1 MAPLM
6 SFGTQISILKPLE
19 TLKDPTLRLS
29 YRSSLPNFTI
39 RHIVSSIAAAKSPPF
54 SVSLDEGLSLEEIG
68 DIARRRDQRA
78 ILTRLIFTVL
88 VSIPTFVIGTV
99 YMILLKDSSSVK
111 KFFMKPN
118 WAGNVSRFD
127 WVLLFLATP
136 AMFYS
141 ANIFHRNALK
151 ETFVMWRKGSKTPI
165 LHRLT
170 RFGSMNLLV
179 VSQILV
185 IPIDKIYW

>member
-1 MAPLM
+1 MAPMM
-6 SFGTQISILKPLE
+6 SFGPQIMILKPLE

-29 YRSSLPNFTI
+29 YRPSLPNFTI
-39 RHIVSSIAAAKSPPF
+39 RHIVSSISAAQSPF
-54 SVSLDEGLSLEEIG
+54 SVSLDEGLSIEEIG
-68 DIARRRDQRA
+68 HIARRREQRA
-78 ILTRLIFTVL
+78 ILARLVFTIL

-111 KFFMKPN
+111 KFFMKPT

-136 AMFYS
+136 VMFYS
-141 ANIFHRNALK
+141 AAIFHRNALK
-151 ETFVMWRKGSKTPI
+151 ETFATWRKGSKTPI

-179 VSQILV
+179 KSRTLFIPRSQH
-185 IPIDKIYW
+185 